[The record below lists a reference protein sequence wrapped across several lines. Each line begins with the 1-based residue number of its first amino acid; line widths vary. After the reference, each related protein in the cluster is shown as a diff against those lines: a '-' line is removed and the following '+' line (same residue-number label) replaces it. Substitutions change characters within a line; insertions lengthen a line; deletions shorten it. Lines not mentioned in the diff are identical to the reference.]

1 MNGPVQRRGGMGV
14 ALLCGVAVIG
24 AGAALAN
31 SDMASAP
38 LIVAVSPEATA
49 EAEVPLAEVTQA
61 VPEVDAAPDAVAE
74 AGTQPMLPGIEDGAK
89 ALFCENLGFMS
100 FVRGIDEQ
108 LRSPQFP
115 GASVQSTD
123 GLIVL
128 TSALEIQGITAEQ
141 SSYLIR
147 GEEARWTFTGFRGTE
162 PVADRCTDITKDLAG
177 SFRDLALAASWGMPE
192 VQRRV
197 ALFDALE
204 DDLRTRLELA
214 ELERDALLT
223 DGETMRQQVAGLTTE
238 LVTARMAICE
248 IATQTQGLLTNASFG
263 SEGGTPP
270 TGFAELLAEASTMS
284 ECIAGTTMTVGTSQE
299 P

>member
-1 MNGPVQRRGGMGV
+1 V
-14 ALLCGVAVIG
+14 
-24 AGAALAN
+24 
-31 SDMASAP
+31 
-38 LIVAVSPEATA
+38 PEA
-49 EAEVPLAEVTQA
+49 
-61 VPEVDAAPDAVAE
+61 DAAADVVAE
-74 AGTQPMLPGIEDGAK
+74 AGAQPLLPGIEDGAK

-100 FVRGIDEQ
+100 FVRGVDER

-115 GASVQSTD
+115 GATVQSGD

-141 SSYLIR
+141 SSYLTR
-147 GEEARWTFTGFRGTE
+147 GEEDRWTFTGFRGTE

-192 VQRRV
+192 VERRV

-214 ELERDALLT
+214 EFERDALLT
-223 DGETMRQQVAGLTTE
+223 DSDMMRQQVAGLTTE

-263 SEGGTPP
+263 PEGGTPP
-270 TGFAELLAEASTMS
+270 AGFAELLAEASTMS
-284 ECIAGTTMTVGTSQE
+284 ECIEGTTMTVGTSQD

>member
-1 MNGPVQRRGGMGV
+1 MGI

-24 AGAALAN
+24 AGGAFAN
-31 SDMASAP
+31 GDMGSAP
-38 LIVAVSPEATA
+38 PIVAVVPEAEMTA
-49 EAEVPLAEVTQA
+49 DLPQAEVTQA
-61 VPEVDAAPDAVAE
+61 VPEAEPAPVAIAE
-74 AGTQPMLPGIEDGAK
+74 AEPQPLLEGIEDGAK

-100 FVRGIDEQ
+100 FVRGVDER

-141 SSYLIR
+141 SSYLTR
-147 GEEARWTFTGFRGTE
+147 GEEDRWTFTGFQGTE

-192 VQRRV
+192 VERRV

-223 DGETMRQQVAGLTTE
+223 DSDAMRQQVAGLTTE

-263 SEGGTPP
+263 PEGGTPP
-270 TGFAELLAEASTMS
+270 AGFAELLAEASTMS
-284 ECIAGTTMTVGTSQE
+284 ECIEGTTMTVGTSQE

>member
-1 MNGPVQRRGGMGV
+1 MGI
-14 ALLCGVAVIG
+14 ALLFGAVAIG
-24 AGAALAN
+24 ADAALAN

-38 LIVAVSPEATA
+38 PILALVPEAEMT
-49 EAEVPLAEVTQA
+49 AEVPEAEPA
-61 VPEVDAAPDAVAE
+61 PAPEAVAE
-74 AGTQPMLPGIEDGAK
+74 AEPQPLSEGIEDGAK
-89 ALFCENLGFMS
+89 ALFCEQLGFMS
-100 FVRGIDEQ
+100 FVKGIDER

-115 GASVQSTD
+115 GAAVQSTE

-141 SSYLIR
+141 SSYLTR
-147 GEEARWTFTGFRGTE
+147 GAEDRWTFTGFRGTE

-192 VQRRV
+192 VERRV

-223 DGETMRQQVAGLTTE
+223 DADSMRQQVAGLTTE

-248 IATQTQGLLTNASFG
+248 IATQTQGLLTKASFG
-263 SEGGTPP
+263 PEGGSPP
-270 TGFAELLAEASTMS
+270 AGFAELLAEASTMS
-284 ECIAGTTMTVGTSQE
+284 ECIEGITMTVGTSQD

>member
-1 MNGPVQRRGGMGV
+1 MGV

-38 LIVAVSPEATA
+38 PIVAVSPEASA
-49 EAEVPLAEVTQA
+49 QAEVPLAEVTQA
-61 VPEVDAAPDAVAE
+61 VPEVDAPPDAVAE

-100 FVRGIDEQ
+100 FVRGIDER

-141 SSYLIR
+141 SSYLTR

-214 ELERDALLT
+214 EFERDALLT
-223 DGETMRQQVAGLTTE
+223 DADTMRQQVAGLTTE

-263 SEGGTPP
+263 PEGGTPP
-270 TGFAELLAEASTMS
+270 AGFAELLAEASTMS

>member
-1 MNGPVQRRGGMGV
+1 MNGPVQRRGGVGV

-31 SDMASAP
+31 GDMGSAP
-38 LIVAVSPEATA
+38 PIVAVSPEA
-49 EAEVPLAEVTQA
+49 EADTSLTEVMQA
-61 VPEVDAAPDAVAE
+61 VPAGEPVQTPEAVAE
-74 AGTQPMLPGIEDGAK
+74 AEPQPLLQGIEDGAK

-100 FVRGIDEQ
+100 FVKGLDER

-141 SSYLIR
+141 SSYLTR
-147 GEEARWTFTGFRGTE
+147 GVEDRWTFTGFRGTE

-192 VQRRV
+192 VERRV

-223 DGETMRQQVAGLTTE
+223 DSDTMRQQVAGLTTE

-263 SEGGTPP
+263 PEGGTPP
-270 TGFAELLAEASTMS
+270 AGFAELLAEASTMS